1 MAFLVAIA
9 LAVMLMMISVVNWP
23 QEVYAEGAP
32 DSTPAPTPSTMTGE
46 GPASAAAPGTTRAR
60 EEDKTASVPRLG
72 KASNP
77 YDMEAL
83 RQFDAGSHR

>member
-1 MAFLVAIA
+1 MALLVAIA
-9 LAVMLMMISVVNWP
+9 LAVTLMIVSMVNWP
-23 QEVYAEGAP
+23 QAVYAEGAT
-32 DSTPAPTPSTMTGE
+32 DSTPDPTPAAMTGE
-46 GPASAAAPGTTRAR
+46 RPANAAARVRTRAR

>member
-1 MAFLVAIA
+1 MVFLVAIA
-9 LAVMLMMISVVNWP
+9 LAVTLMIVSVVNCP
-23 QEVYAEGAP
+23 PAVYAEGAP
-32 DSTPAPTPSTMTGE
+32 DSTPAPTPSTMMGE
-46 GPASAAAPGTTRAR
+46 RPANAAPPVRTRAR

-77 YDMEAL
+77 YDMEAM